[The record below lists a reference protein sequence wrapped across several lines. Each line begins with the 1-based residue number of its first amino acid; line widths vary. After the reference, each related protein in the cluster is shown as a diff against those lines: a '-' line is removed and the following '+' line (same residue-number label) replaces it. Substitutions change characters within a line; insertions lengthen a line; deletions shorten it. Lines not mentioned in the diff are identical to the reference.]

1 MESLITGRL
10 YNAFGVRTTDF
21 EPVHPGLKNEFYCYA
36 NFVCA
41 DWKWKTEK
49 QQQ

>member
-1 MESLITGRL
+1 MEPLITGRL

-21 EPVHPGLKNEFYCYA
+21 EPVHPGLKNEFNCYA

-41 DWKWKTEK
+41 DWKWKAET
-49 QQQ
+49 QQ